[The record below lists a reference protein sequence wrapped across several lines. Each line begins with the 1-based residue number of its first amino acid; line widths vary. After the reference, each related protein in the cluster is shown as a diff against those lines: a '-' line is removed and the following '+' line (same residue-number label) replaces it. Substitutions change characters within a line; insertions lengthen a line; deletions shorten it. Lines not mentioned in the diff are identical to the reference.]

1 MIRSGAPR
9 TGERSQTK
17 WLWVGR
23 PTLDIVGPVRNH
35 TGYSLNTKRSVG
47 EPAEGSLQ
55 RTSPARVTLQPYVNY
70 TFVALASRFGH
81 RLTLVSARQ
90 RTLNSVYTCRLS
102 TI

>member
-55 RTSPARVTLQPYVNY
+55 ERPGFGLVIHNPLLSDSVASGATLPSGGGSGWTLQ
-70 TFVALASRFGH
+70 TLA
-81 RLTLVSARQ
+81 
-90 RTLNSVYTCRLS
+90 
-102 TI
+102 

>member
-1 MIRSGAPR
+1 MRRGPVLIAQGIVITLQDWMIRSGAPR

-47 EPAEGSLQ
+47 EPAEGSIIQLKKLK
-55 RTSPARVTLQPYVNY
+55 TT
-70 TFVALASRFGH
+70 TFGSSL
-81 RLTLVSARQ
+81 
-90 RTLNSVYTCRLS
+90 LNLS
-102 TI
+102 GLKS